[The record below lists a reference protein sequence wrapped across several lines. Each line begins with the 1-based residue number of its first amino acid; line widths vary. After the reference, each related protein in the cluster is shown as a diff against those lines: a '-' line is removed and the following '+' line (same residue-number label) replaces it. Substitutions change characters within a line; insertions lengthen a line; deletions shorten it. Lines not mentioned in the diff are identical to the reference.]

1 MTSMNEHSENAT
13 RIIPASEI
21 SQYEF
26 CNVAWEMDRA
36 GVPHSTQSS
45 VRMRRGITKHQK
57 KERQFRY
64 ARALSISMVILM
76 AILIITTVLMLAG
89 LV

>member
-1 MTSMNEHSENAT
+1 MHENTEGAK

-26 CNVAWEMDRA
+26 CNVAWEMERA

-45 VRMRRGITKHQK
+45 RRIRKGMNRHQK

-64 ARALSISMVILM
+64 ARVLSLSMVILM
-76 AILIITTVLMLAG
+76 VILIVTTVLMLAG
-89 LV
+89 FI